1 MLVRLPQVEAM
12 IDRALALDEDWDE
25 GSLHEFQ
32 LQLATAKPGGGDPAS
47 MKQSF
52 ERALALSG
60 GKRAGLYLIYA
71 EVVAVPAQDRQL
83 FEDMLKKALAVDAER
98 YENYRLVNSLAH
110 RRAQWLNARIDDLF
124 F

>member
-1 MLVRLPQVEAM
+1 
-12 IDRALALDEDWDE
+12 
-25 GSLHEFQ
+25 
-32 LQLATAKPGGGDPAS
+32 
-47 MKQSF
+47 MKKSF

-60 GKRAGLYLIYA
+60 GKRAGLYLTYA
-71 EVVAVPAQDRQL
+71 EVAAVPAQDREL
-83 FEDMLKKALAVDAER
+83 FEDMLKKALAVDPEQ